1 MKYTLFTCLIALIIL
16 QSLFLPMI
24 KSNQNNDIF
33 LINYTMIDNGKKFQV
48 NIEFLLSNQTYVRV
62 ISKISNFSS
71 ISAIVPIDF
80 LQIYPLNY
88 SFNFPKINSSWT
100 MIVNYKH
107 KGPLITYLNSTLLNE
122 GLHFFSNLQF
132 ILTNTSFDKLP
143 PAFHKVNR
151 KGEFFFF
158 VLQFLPGNLNVITK
172 DVIAPPPSSGS
183 ESIINWQIINNNT
196 NQIDANS
203 YFQLIVYSYPNN
215 FQSTASCWY
224 NSTVFHEIACY
235 DTGNDTGTTNGVY
248 YVEDDG
254 FIGFTIPLG
263 TGTYSVYTNP
273 LALKMY
279 SNGTDYGILEVWVCA
294 ANSFYSR
301 GGVSA
306 CLNGYN
312 PKIYLYGEFSGYAT
326 FATYLNITYP

>member
-88 SFNFPKINSSWT
+88 SFN
-100 MIVNYKH
+100 
-107 KGPLITYLNSTLLNE
+107 LLNK

-143 PAFHKVNR
+143 AAFHKVNR

-215 FQSTASCWY
+215 FQSTTSCWY

-263 TGTYSVYTNP
+263 TGNYSVYTNP

-279 SNGTDYGILEVWVCA
+279 SNGTDYGILAVWVCA

-301 GGVSA
+301 GGVLT